1 MVAEIL
7 LNAKSFCVKKQML
20 TLTLRQTTTWPCQY
34 NFPKTVKLKILPFG
48 KGMKECMQIYTWSES
63 NADTVRTGVPMEYS
77 SETVLTYGAL
87 IHDGMPGFRFT
98 VMATS
103 AVS

>member
-1 MVAEIL
+1 MNGSRDI
-7 LNAKSFCVKKQML
+7 AK
-20 TLTLRQTTTWPCQY
+20 CQKFLCEKADVDIDTEAD
-34 NFPKTVKLKILPFG
+34 NNLAIPIQLFKNSLKILPFG
-48 KGMKECMQIYTWSES
+48 KGMKKCMHIYTWSES

-87 IHDGMPGFRFT
+87 IHDEMPGFRFT